1 MSYPNSNYFSAKVE
15 LGCAMETLTGEFN
28 FNSANYN
35 RLLSEIV
42 SYLLNIFDIIIGA
55 PIRFKQVLKGCLQQ
69 KLKRSWQ

>member
-1 MSYPNSNYFSAKVE
+1 
-15 LGCAMETLTGEFN
+15 METLTGEFN

-69 KLKRSWQ
+69 NLKRSWQ